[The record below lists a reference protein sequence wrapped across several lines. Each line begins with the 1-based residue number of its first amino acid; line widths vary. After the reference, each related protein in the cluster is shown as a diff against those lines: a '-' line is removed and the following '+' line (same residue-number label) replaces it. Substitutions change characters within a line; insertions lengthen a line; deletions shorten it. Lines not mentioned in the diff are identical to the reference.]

1 MLKLM
6 IIDDEEIILKGLQRM
21 VRAAQTPF
29 TEVVGV
35 SDAFEAL
42 QLMDTFCPDLVL
54 TDIQMPEMNGLEL
67 ISNAAAKAV
76 GHFVIITG
84 YDDFEYARQAL
95 RMQIDDYLLKPVD
108 QKELSALLQR
118 IATQIMEKR
127 AHALIEADEP
137 GEEAEGDSRDDDP
150 HSNVDMFEQ
159 FIRSN
164 YMRDVSLEEVA
175 DHLQL
180 HPNYLCTLL
189 KRKTGLTFVHYLRMV
204 RIENA
209 KLLMSRGPN
218 ISLEQIAR
226 SVGYE
231 NPRHFYKV
239 FKQYVGQTPGS
250 YRERVTGEVVKSIK
264 L

>member
-1 MLKLM
+1 MLKLL

-21 VRAAQTPF
+21 VKTAQTPF

-67 ISNAAAKAV
+67 IRNAASKEV

-95 RMQIDDYLLKPVD
+95 RLQIDDYLLKPVD
-108 QKELSALLQR
+108 QKELSTLLLR
-118 IATQIMEKR
+118 ISAQIMEEKLR
-127 AHALIEADEP
+127 TPVEVEDMVGP
-137 GEEAEGDSRDDDP
+137 EEGNLSENDP
-150 HSNVDMFEQ
+150 QSSIGMFEQ
-159 FIRSN
+159 FIRNN
-164 YMRDVSLEEVA
+164 YVRDLSLEEVA
-175 DHLQL
+175 EHLQL

-204 RIENA
+204 RIEKA
-209 KLLMSRGPN
+209 KLLMRGNPN
-218 ISLEQIAR
+218 ISMEQISH

-231 NPRHFYKV
+231 NARHFYKV

-250 YRERVTGEVVKSIK
+250 YRETVTSQASRSIK
-264 L
+264 

>member
-1 MLKLM
+1 M
-6 IIDDEEIILKGLQRM
+6 EQR
-21 VRAAQTPF
+21 TH
-29 TEVVGV
+29 
-35 SDAFEAL
+35 S
-42 QLMDTFCPDLVL
+42 
-54 TDIQMPEMNGLEL
+54 
-67 ISNAAAKAV
+67 
-76 GHFVIITG
+76 
-84 YDDFEYARQAL
+84 
-95 RMQIDDYLLKPVD
+95 
-108 QKELSALLQR
+108 
-118 IATQIMEKR
+118 
-127 AHALIEADEP
+127 LIEAVETT
-137 GEEAEGDSRDDDP
+137 EEAEDDFSENDP
-150 HSNVDMFEQ
+150 HSNIGMFEQ

-175 DHLQL
+175 EHLQL

-250 YRERVTGEVVKSIK
+250 YRSIK
-264 L
+264 S